1 MFQELGENM
10 LSSISSLPQ
19 SYWDFIMT
27 FLQYLKNLTKNKNME
42 HINSSINTYY
52 LFWRIV
58 EMICLFISMEIY
70 HKREKEVT
78 EVLTNK
84 NWLGVNITKVGRGYS
99 KSISIVV
106 ASLVKY
112 TSKVKTLG
120 YWTKKSRIITKA

>member
-1 MFQELGENM
+1 
-10 LSSISSLPQ
+10 
-19 SYWDFIMT
+19 
-27 FLQYLKNLTKNKNME
+27 
-42 HINSSINTYY
+42 
-52 LFWRIV
+52 
-58 EMICLFISMEIY
+58 MICLFISMEIY

-120 YWTKKSRIITKA
+120 Y